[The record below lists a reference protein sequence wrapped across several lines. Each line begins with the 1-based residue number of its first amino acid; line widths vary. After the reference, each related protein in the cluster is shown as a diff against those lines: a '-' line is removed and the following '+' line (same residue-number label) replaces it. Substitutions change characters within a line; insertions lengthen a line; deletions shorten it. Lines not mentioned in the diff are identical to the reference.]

1 MSIAG
6 VPGRKLVIDLQCALV
21 RCLAL
26 RMLKPML
33 RFMRRHRRTSP
44 SPSVSG
50 RQTASRKSCHLASVC
65 FFEQGMLPMEA
76 RIEMP
81 KDCIIKIRF
90 LNFTSMFHEHDSLAR
105 PPPRQCGKWKGKCL
119 DAKRTRQAD
128 RARAAAGWGTSR
140 NSGFN
145 SFKLK

>member
-105 PPPRQCGKWKGKCL
+105 PPPASAESGRASASTLNEHGKRIEPGPRRGGVPL
-119 DAKRTRQAD
+119 ETQA
-128 RARAAAGWGTSR
+128 SIH
-140 NSGFN
+140 S
-145 SFKLK
+145 S